1 MARLLHVINGLT
13 GGGAERQLT
22 LLASAQ
28 SARGHEV
35 HLAVMRPD
43 IPATFENSAVT
54 VHVLRATSNHDPLYL
69 LRLRMLI
76 ARVRANIVQTW
87 LTQADVMGG
96 LAALSTRT
104 PWVLSERSSTAG
116 YPPHWK
122 NNLRARLARRAA
134 AIVANSQGGVD
145 YWKAQGVAPN
155 RIHKI
160 HNVVETLAIRD
171 AAVAPL
177 PPAFEGRPLV
187 LFAGRLAEEKNPLVM
202 IDALAEA
209 FASTNAVALLCGSG
223 PLESAMAARIEALG
237 VRDRIVLAGQ
247 RSDVFGLLRRATLCL
262 AISRYEGSPNS
273 VLEAMAA
280 GCPLVVSDIPAYT
293 ELLDAESAMVV
304 KRDNIR
310 DTARAIREVLDY
322 PEAAA
327 IRAERARLRIAS
339 FTAENVA
346 GALDVLYERL

>member
-1 MARLLHVINGLT
+1 MARLLHVINGLS

-22 LLASAQ
+22 LLAAAQ
-28 SARGHEV
+28 LARGHEV
-35 HLAVMRPD
+35 HIAVMRPD
-43 IPATFENSAVT
+43 IPAALANIGVN
-54 VHVLRATSNHDPLYL
+54 VHVMRAASNHDPLHFWR
-69 LRLRMLI
+69 LRLLMTS
-76 ARVRANIVQTW
+76 VRAHIVQTW
-87 LTQADVMGG
+87 LTQSDVMGG

-116 YPPHWK
+116 YPPNWK
-122 NNLRARLARRAA
+122 NSLRARLARRAA

-145 YWKAQGVAPN
+145 YWKAQGVTPN
-155 RIHKI
+155 RIHKV
-160 HNVVETLAIRD
+160 HNVVDTLAIRD

-187 LFAGRLAEEKNPLVM
+187 VFAGRLAEEKNPFVM

-209 FASTNAVALLCGSG
+209 FQSNNALALLCGTG
-223 PLESAMAARIEALG
+223 PLQSSMASRIEALG
-237 VRDRIVLAGQ
+237 VRDRIVLAGH
-247 RSDVFGLLRRATLCL
+247 RSDVFGLLQRATLCL
-262 AISRYEGSPNS
+262 AISRYEGSPNV

-304 KRDNIR
+304 ERDNIR
-310 DTARAIREVLDY
+310 DTARAIREVIEH
-322 PEAAA
+322 PAAA
-327 IRAERARLRIAS
+327 ANRAARARLRIAS

-346 GALDVLYERL
+346 GALDVLYDRL